1 MIGRRPAAT
10 PGERALRPGGPVAVR
25 RQGLHTIRPT
35 SRTTRGL
42 PPPTARRAAG
52 LLAVAVLTIAMPLVG
67 CDAGPPSSGAGPGAA
82 SQTHRP
88 PTPVP
93 TTSAGAPKSSP
104 PASAVGQ
111 TTTDW
116 GRIWDE
122 LPASFPTYPGAEPTE
137 SVEGPASASLVL
149 PAGSSDAADWY
160 ANALRVL
167 GYRVDESSPLEDGS
181 STIDATGRPPDCH
194 VRITVTPRGT
204 VLFAT
209 ILYGASCRFV

>member
-25 RQGLHTIRPT
+25 RQGLHTIRPAL
-35 SRTTRGL
+35 RTTRNL
-42 PPPTARRAAG
+42 PPRTARRAPGAF
-52 LLAVAVLTIAMPLVG
+52 AFAVLAIAVPLVG
-67 CDAGPPSSGAGPGAA
+67 CGAGPSSSGAGPGAA

-93 TTSAGAPKSSP
+93 TTPASGTPKSP

-111 TTTDW
+111 TKTDW

-122 LPASFPTYPGAEPTE
+122 VPASFPTYPGAEPTE
-137 SVEGPASASLVL
+137 PAEGPASASLAL
-149 PAGSSDAADWY
+149 PAGSADAADWY